1 MLKGYVYQRQWE
13 VRYGFPKHHI
23 EEAYLGLGCVGS
35 LEVDTTSRKI
45 GTYEVAAKTSP
56 VQS

>member
-23 EEAYLGLGCVGS
+23 EEAYLGLGCVSS
-35 LEVDTTSRKI
+35 LDVDTTSRKI
-45 GTYEVAAKTSP
+45 GTYEVAANIIP
-56 VQS
+56 V